1 MDPSLCILIG
11 WNHEATHILLLN
23 GSGTWPNLHTW
34 IIQISWNVG
43 SFSTKKGQQK
53 QQQSRFSTSQGFF
66 LGFHRFHRFPEVG
79 SMSFSISPGS
89 TADFRPTSI
98 PGGLPS
104 AVPRRRA
111 ALGAAGRRRWIPRR
125 CGVDVGGSLGVA
137 GGSAKTWLGLEPW
150 RWWQQNRS

>member
-1 MDPSLCILIG
+1 MKQHIFYYSTALERGLISIL
-11 WNHEATHILLLN
+11 EL
-23 GSGTWPNLHTW
+23 SRSVGTLEVSP
-34 IIQISWNVG
+34 Q
-43 SFSTKKGQQK
+43 KKGNKNNNSPGFQHP
-53 QQQSRFSTSQGFF
+53 RVFF

-137 GGSAKTWLGLEPW
+137 GGSAKT
-150 RWWQQNRS
+150 